1 MLTNTIIRGDSLAV
15 LPQLPRECADLVLT
29 DPPYVV
35 GYRDR
40 EGRSIAG
47 DTTTAWIAPAFREI
61 YRTLKDNRFCV
72 SFYGWHR
79 ADDFLGAWRRAG
91 FKPAGH
97 IVLVKSYASGSGFLR
112 YQHEQ
117 AYLLAKGRPA
127 RRPFPLRDVLRWDY
141 TGNQLH
147 PTQKPVSALKPIIG
161 AFSRRGDLVLDPFA
175 GSGSTLHAARQMGRR
190 YLGIEVN
197 EDYCRIARER
207 LNAGDREK

>member
-1 MLTNTIIRGDSLAV
+1 MLTNTIIRGDSLAI
-15 LPQLPRECADLVLT
+15 LPRLPRECADLVLT

-40 EGRSIAG
+40 NGRTIAG

-61 YRTLKDNRFCV
+61 YRTLKDNRFCI
-72 SFYGWHR
+72 SFYGWNHV
-79 ADDFLGAWRRAG
+79 DDFFAGWRRAG

-97 IVLVKSYASGSGFLR
+97 IVLIKQYASGSGFLR

-117 AYLLAKGRPA
+117 AYLLTKGRPA

-141 TGNQLH
+141 TGNRLH

-161 AFSRRGDLVLDPFA
+161 AFSRKGDLVLDPFA
-175 GSGSTLHAARQMGRR
+175 GSGSTLAAAKEMGRR

-197 EDYCRIARER
+197 AGYWSAAQQR
-207 LNAGDREK
+207 LKEMEK

>member
-1 MLTNTIIRGDSLAV
+1 MITNTIIRGDSLAV
-15 LPQLPRECADLVLT
+15 LPQLPAGCADLVLT

-40 EGRSIAG
+40 SGRSIAG

-72 SFYGWHR
+72 SFYGWNR

-97 IVLVKSYASGSGFLR
+97 IVLVKRYASGSGFLR
-112 YQHEQ
+112 YQHES
-117 AYLLAKGRPA
+117 AYLLTKGRPA
-127 RRPFPLRDVLRWDY
+127 RRPFPLSDVLRWDY

-197 EDYCRIARER
+197 ERYCRIARER